1 MDKNLRIETVRPH
14 NGFSLLEPFE
24 SDEPL
29 IVITGKNGS
38 GKTRL
43 LQSFSN
49 QSSSATIDSVQIP
62 NEEISYIDH
71 SKLNPNIGNRFNLQN
86 YEATITFTLEF
97 YDKVKSNFD
106 LPFNPD
112 DKIKYQEDYSARNV
126 RINYDH
132 LYSLCNKL
140 GKELK
145 KPPSELSHSELRLS
159 YESDIPNILGFQ
171 NVSAI
176 FNQYIKRLEQNSY
189 NKFKAT
195 QGKTAYFLSDD
206 EFITRFGNKPWIVIN
221 EIVKDTFD
229 NKFQFT
235 EPEEDSESFSH
246 EANLF
251 HTSDG
256 SIVTTQNLSSGEQTL
271 LWLAITLFNTQYY
284 DSETV
289 KSPKLLLIDEPDAFL
304 HPKMVLKM
312 YQVFDSFY
320 RNFGTKIILSTHS
333 PTSVALAPDN
343 AVCLVE
349 QNKIFHVEKDRAI
362 SELLDG
368 ITQISLNP
376 KNRRQVFVESSYDAE
391 IYQRLYTF
399 LAHRSDKIDPMISL
413 SFVSSGPKMPIQQI
427 LDKGKQLLK
436 EINQQQLEDF
446 AQALN
451 GIGNCS
457 QVIGQV
463 QALVDSENN
472 TVRGI
477 IDWDKTNN
485 PIPNISVLAQGVAYS
500 IENLALDPLAILL
513 LLHID
518 FSDRYSIKNFSGDD
532 VNWNTWLNDPHLL
545 QKSLDQFIENIFNRP
560 SKKDV
565 KIEYIL
571 GLQLDTDS
579 EYLTM
584 YGHSLEDLIKTK
596 YPILKSYIKNG
607 KDGMLKAKVVSKS
620 MLQLS
625 SGMFVPKLFED
636 VISEAQK

>member
-1 MDKNLRIETVRPH
+1 MDKNLRIESVRPH
-14 NGFSLLEPFE
+14 NGFSLVESFE
-24 SDEPL
+24 SNEPL

-49 QSSSATIDSVQIP
+49 QSSSAKIGSVQIP
-62 NEEISYIDH
+62 REEISYIDH

-86 YEATITFTLEF
+86 YEATITSTLAF
-97 YDKVKSNFD
+97 YDRVKSQFD
-106 LPFNPD
+106 LPFNPN
-112 DKIKYQEDYSARNV
+112 DKRKYQEDFSRSEI

-132 LYSLCNKL
+132 LYWLCNKL
-140 GKELK
+140 GKELN

-171 NVSAI
+171 NISAI

-189 NKFKAT
+189 NRFKVT
-195 QGKTAYFLSDD
+195 QGKNAYFLSDD

-221 EIVKDTFD
+221 EIVKETFD

-235 EPEEDSESFSH
+235 VPEEDSESFSH

-289 KSPKLLLIDEPDAFL
+289 RSPKLLLIDEPDAFL

-312 YQVFDSFY
+312 YQVFESFH

-333 PTSVALAPDN
+333 PTSVALAPEN
-343 AVCLVE
+343 SVYLVE
-349 QNKIFHVEKDRAI
+349 QNKISHVEKDRAI

-399 LAHRSDKIDPMISL
+399 LAHKSDKIDPMISL
-413 SFVSSGPKMPIQQI
+413 SFVSSGHKMPVQQI
-427 LDKGKQLLK
+427 LDKGMQLLK
-436 EINQQQLEDF
+436 GINQQQLEEF

-451 GIGNCS
+451 GVGNCS

-463 QALVDSENN
+463 EALVSSENN

-477 IDWDKTNN
+477 IDWDTTNN
-485 PIPNISVLAQGVAYS
+485 PKPYITVLAHGVAYS
-500 IENLALDPLAILL
+500 IENLALDPIAILL

-518 FSDRYSIKNFSGDD
+518 FSDRFSIKNISGEDR
-532 VNWNTWLNDPHLL
+532 NWDEWLNDPSLL
-545 QKSLDQFIENIFNRP
+545 QISLDRFIENVLNRP

-565 KIEYIL
+565 QIEYIL
-571 GLQLDTDS
+571 GLQLNTDS

-584 YGHSLEDLIKTK
+584 HGHSLETLVKKK
-596 YPILKSYIKNG
+596 YPNLNSYIKNG

-625 SGMFVPKLFED
+625 SGMLLPKLFED